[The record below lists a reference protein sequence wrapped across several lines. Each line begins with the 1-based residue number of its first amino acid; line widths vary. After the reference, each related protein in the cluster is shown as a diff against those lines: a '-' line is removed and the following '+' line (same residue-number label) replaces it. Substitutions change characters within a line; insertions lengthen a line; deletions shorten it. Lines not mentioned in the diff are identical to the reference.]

1 MVTARTGVFDPYVT
15 RMASEWDLT
24 GAGKLSRSVYGSLVL
39 VDISGFT
46 NLSEKL
52 ARRGRIGAEELTSV
66 LSRVFGDMLDVA
78 YRRGGSLLKFGG
90 DALLLLFDSEDH
102 AHEAVGAAVEMRAA
116 LRESSKIPT
125 SVGRIPLRMSVGVHT
140 GPIDLF
146 LIGQSHREL
155 IITGPAASLTT
166 EMEGTADANEIVV
179 SSATKRLLPSDYTG
193 MAKGNGWILR
203 KRSIPAVVSGPII
216 RHVMPDEVMEQFVP
230 VGLRDTLRSGLREP
244 EHRVATVGFLKYQG
258 IDSLL
263 ALNGADYVAAALDEL
278 VGVVQKASDAEN
290 VTFLATDIDL
300 DGGKIILVAGVPGA
314 REDDEGRLLRTARR
328 ILRSEQVLPIR
339 LGVNRGHVF
348 SGDVGT
354 SFRSTYTIMGD
365 TVNLAA
371 RIMAAADPGS
381 LYASPGVIDRSATM
395 FRTEALEPF
404 QVKGKAKPVQAFEL
418 LDEIGTRPAEI
429 NRELPFMGRDDALE
443 TLLEEMTLAT
453 KGSGRSV
460 TVTGDT
466 GMGKTRLLQELRL
479 TTGETAWFIVRGE
492 PHGKNNTYYALS
504 GALLALLGIER
515 ASQAEMSEALTK
527 VISERAAELLVYAP
541 LIADVMQIDMEP
553 TSETAEIEPQFLPDR
568 TADALVDL
576 FEAILDSVAV
586 LAFDDGHWLDDA
598 TVALV
603 RKLAGVAEDRSWLV
617 VTAARTEGA
626 EFEPIG
632 MELALEPLKRKDAKA
647 IVVKTTQ
654 NAPLRPDEVDHLV
667 TRAGGNPLFLS
678 EIIKI
683 VRETGQTAD
692 LPDSLDSVVSAQI
705 DQLPPL
711 TKQVMRYSSVLGRS
725 FPRAVLD
732 EFLAPEGMEL
742 DQATRRDLSRYI
754 EEDGPDRWRFRHAV
768 VHDTAY
774 QGLSYRRRRQLHARA
789 GDVMERLAGDDPES
803 VAELLA
809 THFSEGGEYDKA
821 WHYSVIAGDRARS
834 RYELSEAVAQYR
846 IAIDSSRRMDM
857 PSVEEQARIFE
868 ALGDV
873 CDTSGR
879 YAESERAYQSA
890 RDLLAEDRPAQ
901 ARLMS
906 KLGLIR
912 EKAGHLSVAL
922 RWFRRGLHLV
932 AGDEAA
938 TDSIVD
944 LSLAY
949 GGIRFRQGRFD
960 ETIEWCNSVLERD
973 DLTDSQRAHA
983 LYLIVTAYAHVGS
996 PEAVPAA
1003 REAIEI
1009 YERINDLVGLG
1020 NVLNNLGV
1028 HAYYRGDWDQAVD
1041 LWTRSEDARR
1051 RAGDLSGAAAS
1062 VNNLAEVYS
1071 DQGRVGEA
1079 EEMFRQALY
1088 EWDSSGIKAGV
1099 GLALLNLGRALMRLG
1114 RLDEAVAE
1122 LQKGL
1127 ELFQAMG
1134 AQAYVFEARVRQ
1146 AEVHLFAR
1154 RFDEACELA
1163 NSILREMPRDAS
1175 TLMQRA
1181 ALHRVLGYCA
1191 ASVADQKT
1199 AERELMKSLEE
1210 AIKADS
1216 QFETAM
1222 ALEALIR
1229 VLPDH
1234 PDCPEWNS
1242 GQAERLSQ
1250 LGVIATPVVPIS

>member
-1 MVTARTGVFDPYVT
+1 MTTRTGVFDPYVT
-15 RMASEWDLT
+15 RLASEWDLT
-24 GAGKLSRSVYGSLVL
+24 APGESWRSVEGSLVM

-52 ARRGRIGAEELTSV
+52 ARRGRIGAEELTAV

-78 YRRGGSLLKFGG
+78 YGRGGSLLKFGG
-90 DALLLLFDSEDH
+90 DALLLLFDGHEH
-102 AHEAVGAAVEMRAA
+102 AHSAVGAAIDMRAA
-116 LRESSKIPT
+116 LRESSRIPT
-125 SVGRIPLRMSVGVHT
+125 SVGKIPLRMSVGVHS

-146 LIGQSHREL
+146 FVGESHREL
-155 IITGPAASLTT
+155 IISGPAATLTT
-166 EMEGTADANEIVV
+166 EMESAADANEIVV
-179 SSATKRLLPSDYTG
+179 SSTTKELIPSDYTAN
-193 MAKGNGWILR
+193 AKGNGWLLR
-203 KRSIPAVVSGPII
+203 KRSIPGSEAGPVL
-216 RHVMPDEVMEQFVP
+216 REPQSDEAMERFVP
-230 VGLRDTLRSGLREP
+230 VGLRETLRSGLREP
-244 EHRVATVGFLKYQG
+244 EHRVATVGFLKYKG
-258 IDSLL
+258 VDSLL
-263 ALNGADYVAAALDEL
+263 ATHGAKRVATALEELVTTIQAAA
-278 VGVVQKASDAEN
+278 DAEN
-290 VTFLATDIDL
+290 VTFLATDIDS
-300 DGGKIILVAGVPGA
+300 DGGKIILVAGVPSA
-314 REDDEGRLLRTARR
+314 REDDEGRVLRTARR
-328 ILRSEQVLPIR
+328 ILDADPALPIR
-339 LGVNRGHVF
+339 IGVNRGHVF

-371 RIMAAADPGS
+371 RLMAAAEPGS
-381 LYASPGVIDRSATM
+381 LYASPGVVDRSTTM
-395 FRTEALEPF
+395 FRTEALKPF
-404 QVKGKAKPVQAFEL
+404 LVKGKEKPVQAFEL
-418 LDEIGTRPAEI
+418 FEEIGTRPAEFGG
-429 NRELPFMGRDDALE
+429 ELPFMGRDESLQ
-443 TLLEEMTLAT
+443 LLAT
-453 KGSGRSV
+453 EMETAATGAGRSV

-466 GMGKTRLLQELRL
+466 GMGKTRILQELRSR
-479 TTGETAWFIVRGE
+479 TEGTFWFTVRGE
-492 PHGKNNTYYALS
+492 PHGKDNTYYALT
-504 GALLALLGIER
+504 GPLMALLGMER
-515 ASQAEMSEALTK
+515 GSQAEMGEALTRFL
-527 VISERAAELLVYAP
+527 SERAAGVLAYAP
-541 LIADVMQIDMEP
+541 LIGDVLQIEMESTP
-553 TSETAEIEPQFLPDR
+553 ETAEIEARFLPDR
-568 TADALVDL
+568 TADALLDL
-576 FEAILDSVAV
+576 FEAVLDDVAV

-598 TVALV
+598 TVSLV
-603 RKLAGVAEDRSWLV
+603 RKLAGVAKDRKWLV
-617 VTAARTEGA
+617 VSAARTGGA

-632 MELALEPLKRKDAKA
+632 LELPLEPLKRNDARA
-647 IVVKTTQ
+647 IVVSSTQ
-654 NAPLRPDEVDHLV
+654 NAPLRPTEVDHLV

-692 LPDSLDSVVSAQI
+692 LPDSLDSVVSSQI

-725 FPRAVLD
+725 FPRLVLS
-732 EFLAPEGMEL
+732 ELLAPEGMEL

-754 EEDGPDRWRFRHAV
+754 EADGPDRWRFRHAV
-768 VHDTAY
+768 VHDIAY

-789 GDVMERLAGDDPES
+789 ADVIERLAGDDTDS
-803 VAELLA
+803 VAEILA
-809 THFSEGGEYDKA
+809 THFSEGGEYEKA
-821 WHYSVIAGDRARS
+821 WHYAVLAGDRARS
-834 RYELSEAVAQYR
+834 RYELAEATAQYR
-846 IAIDSSRRMDM
+846 IAVDSCRRIDGLSTNER
-857 PSVEEQARIFE
+857 ARVFE

-879 YAESERAYQSA
+879 YAEAERAYQSA
-890 RDLLAEDRPAQ
+890 RELLQDDRPSQ

-906 KLGLIR
+906 KIGLIR

-932 AGDEAA
+932 DGDTSA
-938 TDSIVD
+938 TESIVD

-949 GGIRFRQGRFD
+949 GGIRFRQGRFE
-960 ETIEWCNSVLERD
+960 ETIDWCNAVLDRS

-996 PEAVPAA
+996 AEAVPAA
-1003 REAIEI
+1003 LEAIEI

-1079 EEMFRQALY
+1079 EDMFRQALY

-1099 GLALLNLGRALMRLG
+1099 GLALLNLGRVLTRLG
-1114 RLDEAVAE
+1114 RLEEASVE

-1163 NSILREMPRDAS
+1163 NRILRDMPTDAS

-1191 ASVADQKT
+1191 ASEADLET
-1199 AERELMKSLEE
+1199 AERELRRSLAE
-1210 AIKADS
+1210 ATKADS

-1222 ALEALIR
+1222 ALEALSRI
-1229 VLPDH
+1229 LPDNPEC
-1234 PDCPEWNS
+1234 PDWND
-1242 GQAERLSQ
+1242 GQAERLSR
-1250 LGVIATPVVPIS
+1250 LGVIATPVVPVS